1 MQALKALV
9 IFMGVL
15 IIAGMGLLV
24 YGLMTRV
31 SWDDKTVQADA
42 PPASTSVSFAG
53 VSSALPAGATVES
66 VAADNG
72 RAVVHVRLVDGGAEI
87 RLFDLATGAA
97 TGTIQ
102 LKAAP

>member
-9 IFMGVL
+9 IIMGVL

-31 SWDDKTVQADA
+31 SWDEVASQPERA
-42 PPASTSVSFAG
+42 PATAVSAFGA
-53 VSSALPAGATVES
+53 VSSALPAGAS
-66 VAADNG
+66 VVSVSVDKG
-72 RAVVHVRLVDGGAEI
+72 RAVVHVRLAGGGAEI

-97 TGTIQ
+97 SGTIQ

>member
-31 SWDDKTVQADA
+31 TWSDEAA
-42 PPASTSVSFAG
+42 PAAMAPASPVARIGTITSN
-53 VSSALPAGATVES
+53 LPAGAAVAS
-66 VAADNG
+66 VSVDTG
-72 RAVVHVRLVDGGAEI
+72 RAVVHVRLADGGAEI
-87 RLFDLATGAA
+87 RLFDLATGTAM
-97 TGTIQ
+97 GTIQ

>member
-9 IFMGVL
+9 IFMSVL

-31 SWDDKTVQADA
+31 SWDDKTVQAEA
-42 PPASTSVSFAG
+42 PLASASVSF
-53 VSSALPAGATVES
+53 ALPAGATVES
-66 VAADNG
+66 VAVDNG

>member
-9 IFMGVL
+9 IVMGVL

-31 SWDDKTVQADA
+31 SWEDDS
-42 PPASTSVSFAG
+42 ASSGAAKSFGDVSQT
-53 VSSALPAGATVES
+53 LPAGAS
-66 VAADNG
+66 VGEISVDGG
-72 RAVVHVRLVDGGAEI
+72 RAVVQVRLPGGGAEL
-87 RLFDLATGAA
+87 RVYDLSTGAA
-97 TGTIQ
+97 MGTIQ

>member
-15 IIAGMGLLV
+15 IIAGMGLLG

-31 SWDDKTVQADA
+31 SWDDKTVQAEA
-42 PPASTSVSFAG
+42 PLAAASVSF
-53 VSSALPAGATVES
+53 ALPAGATVES
-66 VAADNG
+66 VAVDNG

-87 RLFDLATGAA
+87 RLFDLATGASS
-97 TGTIQ
+97 GTIQ